1 MTERR
6 RPGANL
12 VRAWAVASAVYVLV
26 VGALSVAPIR
36 EALAQAARPAAA
48 PPTVRVGD
56 GPVPEAPDTPTLKLA
71 KAIGKQ
77 AAIALAPPFLV
88 LWFGWDLWF
97 AIQGFWL
104 RDRDLSGGA

>member
-12 VRAWAVASAVYVLV
+12 VGAWAVASAIYVLV
-26 VGALSVAPIR
+26 AGALSVSPIR
-36 EALAQAARPAAA
+36 EALAQAAHPAATPA
-48 PPTVRVGD
+48 PIVRVGD

-97 AIQGFWL
+97 AIQGFW
-104 RDRDLSGGA
+104 RQDRDLSGR